1 MSRLHDLYSQ
11 HQQSPWL
18 DNINRQWLQDGTLA
32 RWIDDGVRGITSNP
46 SIFQKAI
53 TSSDLY
59 DEQFRSLRQ
68 QGLSIEDC
76 YWELV
81 CRDIKDAATA
91 LTPLYETSNGLDG
104 YVSIEVSPHL
114 AHDGPR
120 TAEAARALFRKVNM
134 PNIYIKIPG
143 TKACVP
149 VIADMIAEGINVNVT
164 LLFSTARYEEV
175 MHAYIDGLER
185 CNKPLGSVS
194 SVASFFISRID
205 SAVDARATEVGRTD
219 LCGVAAIANAKAAY
233 ARFTSIFSGPRW
245 QALTEKGAE
254 VQRPLWA
261 STSTKNPAYPDTLY
275 VDELIGPN
283 TVNTIP
289 DSTLLAFLERGSLA
303 DTLMRDQSQAHSVL
317 SELAA
322 VGISLDEIT
331 AQLEIDGVQ
340 SFIDSFDDLLAA
352 LAAKDEQFSA

>member
-1 MSRLHDLYSQ
+1 LSRLHDLYSQ
-11 HQQSPWL
+11 YQQSPWL
-18 DNINRQWLQDGTLA
+18 DNINRQWLHDGTLTQ
-32 RWIDDGVRGITSNP
+32 WINDGVRGITSNP

-59 DEQFRSLRQ
+59 DKQFRSLRQ

-81 CRDIKDAATA
+81 CSDIKDAALA
-91 LTPLYETSNGLDG
+91 LTPLYESSNGLDG

-114 AHDGPR
+114 AHDGPG
-120 TAEAARALFRKVNM
+120 TAAAARALFRKVDM

-164 LLFSTARYEEV
+164 LLFSVSRYEEV

-185 CNKPLGSVS
+185 CNKALGSVS

-205 SAVDARATEVGRTD
+205 SAVDARATELGRTD
-219 LCGVAAIANAKAAY
+219 LCGVAAIANAKDAY
-233 ARFTSIFSGPRW
+233 ERFTSIFSGPRW
-245 QALTEKGAE
+245 QALADNGAA

-261 STSTKNPAYPDTLY
+261 STSTKNPSYSDTLY
-275 VDELIGPN
+275 VDQLIGPQ

-289 DSTLLAFLERGSLA
+289 DSTLLAFLDHGTLA
-303 DTLMRDQSQAHSVL
+303 NTLAADQAKAHSVL
-317 SELAA
+317 DDLATA
-322 VGISLDEIT
+322 GISLREIT
-331 AQLEIDGVQ
+331 DQLEIDGVQ
-340 SFIDSFDDLLAA
+340 SFIDSFDDLLSA
-352 LAAKDEQFSA
+352 LAEKDQQFSA